1 MASAY
6 RALGFSPTKQ
16 ESAIPTFNH
25 NKAQLLH
32 KLAHE
37 LSGGTVQL
45 CIAFQPEEETAH
57 VSFTLTDANGI
68 QQTIR
73 IHGEYFKLR
82 DCISHHLGGRHV

>member
-1 MASAY
+1 MSSTY

-16 ESAIPTFNH
+16 ESEIPTFNH

-45 CIAFQPEEETAH
+45 CIAFKPEEETAH
-57 VSFTLTDANGI
+57 VSFILTDASGI
-68 QQTIR
+68 PQTIR

-82 DCISHHLGGRHV
+82 DRISHNLGGRK